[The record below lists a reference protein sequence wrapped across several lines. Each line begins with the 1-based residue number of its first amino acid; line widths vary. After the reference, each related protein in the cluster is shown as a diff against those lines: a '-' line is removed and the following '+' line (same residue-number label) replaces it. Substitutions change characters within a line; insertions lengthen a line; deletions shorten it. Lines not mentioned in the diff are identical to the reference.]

1 MIRPGLVSITFR
13 QLSPAEIV
21 DLAARSGLE
30 AVEWG
35 GDVHVPHGDLA
46 AARRAAA
53 ITRAAGLAVAAYGS
67 YYRVAE
73 EDQPPF
79 ETILET
85 AVELGADLIR
95 VWAGSRGSAD
105 ADDAFRGRVA
115 GETRRIADLAAAE
128 NIRIVYEWHGGT
140 LTDTT
145 ESGVALLRAVGHG
158 NVGTYWQPPG
168 GMTIEQC
175 LGAVDAVAQWL
186 GGLHVFAWHRETGE
200 RLPMSDGRDRW
211 PKYLARAAA
220 TAKRDMYAL
229 LEFVPDNDPA
239 VLPRDAATLR
249 RWLGAAGAA
258 DRSRPA

>member
-1 MIRPGLVSITFR
+1 VIRPGLVSITFR

-21 DLAARSGLE
+21 DLAARSRLE
-30 AVEWG
+30 AIEWG

-46 AARRAAA
+46 AARRAATV
-53 ITRAAGLAVAAYGS
+53 TRDAGLAVAAYGS

-95 VWAGSRGSAD
+95 VWAGRRGSAD
-105 ADDAFRGRVA
+105 ADDAFRDRVA

-128 NIRIVYEWHGGT
+128 NVRITYEWHGGT

-145 ESGVALLRAVGHG
+145 ESGVALLRAVGHD

-168 GMTIEQC
+168 GMTTEQC
-175 LGAVDAVAQWL
+175 LAAVDAVAEWL
-186 GGLHVFAWHRETGE
+186 AGLHVFAWHRQTGE

-211 PKYLARAAA
+211 PQYLARAAA
-220 TAKRDMYAL
+220 AGRDMYAL

-239 VLPRDAATLR
+239 VLPRDAETLR

-258 DRSRPA
+258 DRRQPA